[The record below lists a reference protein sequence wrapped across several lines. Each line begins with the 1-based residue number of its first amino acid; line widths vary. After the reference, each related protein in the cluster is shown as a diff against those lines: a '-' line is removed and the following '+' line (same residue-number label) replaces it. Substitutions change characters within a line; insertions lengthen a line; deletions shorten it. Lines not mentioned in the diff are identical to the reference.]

1 MQTKMQSET
10 GWVSVTEIM
19 QIGAGNF
26 VVQNPEYLP
35 YLSKLN
41 QISNIKEIDI
51 PIQEVTGPDKTVD
64 IVVEIFN
71 NVNSGGRN
79 SAKVI

>member
-10 GWVSVTEIM
+10 GMGKVVTEIM

-35 YLSKLN
+35 YLLK
-41 QISNIKEIDI
+41 
-51 PIQEVTGPDKTVD
+51 
-64 IVVEIFN
+64 
-71 NVNSGGRN
+71 
-79 SAKVI
+79 A